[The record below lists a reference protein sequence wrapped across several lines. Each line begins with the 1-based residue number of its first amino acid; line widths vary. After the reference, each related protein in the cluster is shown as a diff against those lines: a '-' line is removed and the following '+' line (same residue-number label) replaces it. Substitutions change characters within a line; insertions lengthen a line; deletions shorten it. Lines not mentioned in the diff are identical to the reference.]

1 MSAIKV
7 AIIETQ
13 DWSPMYYKKFD
24 VTVKVTPEFMMEPK
38 ELISDEEKIEFIA
51 EEIKQ
56 QFIKQLSKKK

>member
-1 MSAIKV
+1 
-7 AIIETQ
+7 
-13 DWSPMYYKKFD
+13 
-24 VTVKVTPEFMMEPK
+24 MEPK